1 MYRTP
6 RLIRASAFAWLVG
19 LSLFLVATVAP
30 ARTVA
35 QVARTTTTEVA
46 EPSSAALEYATARSP
61 DLTRGARMVR
71 VSTKAR
77 PAPASSFAVSPSS
90 EVLASR
96 LDNVALLSSMSIY
109 GSSISDPLMS
119 NPVVQQTE
127 MNEPHARTG
136 YGLPL
141 PEPDGWAA
149 VIATIALG
157 LFFFLR
163 RIV

>member
-6 RLIRASAFAWLVG
+6 RLIRASAFAWLAG
-19 LSLFLVATVAP
+19 LSLFLVATAAA

-35 QVARTTTTEVA
+35 QETRTTTEVA
-46 EPSSAALEYATARSP
+46 EPANTALEYAPARSP
-61 DLTRGARMVR
+61 NVTRGARMVR

-77 PAPASSFAVSPSS
+77 SAPASPLAISPSS

-96 LDNVALLSSMSIY
+96 VDNVALLSSMSIY

-127 MNEPHARTG
+127 MNEPRAKTG